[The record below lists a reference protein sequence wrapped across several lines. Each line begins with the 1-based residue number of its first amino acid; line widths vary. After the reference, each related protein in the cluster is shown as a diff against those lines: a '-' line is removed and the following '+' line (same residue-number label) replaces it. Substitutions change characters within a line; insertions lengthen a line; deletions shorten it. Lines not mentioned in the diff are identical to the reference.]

1 MCGGGLQPTAWSNA
15 SSEENPNTVA
25 KLCPTLE
32 QRALVR
38 AAFARGDFPPGFV
51 FSGGVEED
59 LDALED
65 FQVGV
70 GKDVLRCWEL

>member
-1 MCGGGLQPTAWSNA
+1 M
-15 SSEENPNTVA
+15 A
-25 KLCPTLE
+25 KLCPTPE
-32 QRALVR
+32 QRAVAR

-70 GKDVLRCWEL
+70 SKTC